1 MQQYEE
7 DLSFNKNFWMKTS
20 VLYDHLAQK
29 FAEFISIGK
38 IFEKLNLLIEEFS
51 SELSV
56 AKKKCEVSDVVK
68 LISLWIDDVDLNE
81 PNKTKKKKIDFIP
94 KNLYIPLKTEDNS
107 SRSKGINMLF
117 DYFDRLINCLN
128 SFNNNLE
135 KISTSIKDKLFNY
148 KTTMSQKKECDE
160 NFKKY
165 NDSLIKLK
173 EIKLKYYDSVTYAIK
188 HHLSGK
194 KKDEE
199 KKNILAIDEKRKEYK
214 EQVKLVEANRVE
226 YLGLQ
231 GHVFA
236 LMDQFERDCTDELKG
251 ALQNFSGEINTFVQ
265 DIQLTESEKKVIE
278 DIDGLKDNKSYT
290 YENKSLNT
298 GPKRNLFKEYN
309 QDINS
314 YFENFNFLKKQVKG
328 LDHKAINELK
338 KNISREVGTY
348 LNEIIK
354 EEKDE
359 INERILDISRQLKEN
374 KLTENDFHYLM
385 IKFDENFNKY
395 LNWKKTENASASDYR
410 KVGEIYDDRFCYM
423 HTFLGYFNKTRVA
436 NKCLNEENFNYFCKA
451 IEKILDLNTNEDID
465 YALCDLVVIL
475 SSTFYMEDKTKSNG
489 KKFVTEVIKKSP
501 IMNYAWFWV
510 GLCKFELNQELNS
523 QKSEEETLLEE
534 KGDTPTDTQ
543 DKSIFAKLMSITFNI
558 LQFVTDS
565 KLFNEVVHSIFD
577 HCKLDKEKREM
588 IIDMIENQ
596 IEAEKISYIKID
608 KDLLLK

>member
-1 MQQYEE
+1 M
-7 DLSFNKNFWMKTS
+7 
-20 VLYDHLAQK
+20 
-29 FAEFISIGK
+29 
-38 IFEKLNLLIEEFS
+38 
-51 SELSV
+51 
-56 AKKKCEVSDVVK
+56 
-68 LISLWIDDVDLNE
+68 DLNE

-94 KNLYIPLKTEDNS
+94 QNLYIPLETPDNS

-117 DYFDRLINCLN
+117 EYFDRLVNCLN
-128 SFNNNLE
+128 SFNINLG
-135 KISTSIKDKLFNY
+135 KIATSIQDKLLYY

-160 NFKKY
+160 NFQQY
-165 NDSLIKLK
+165 NSSLIKLK
-173 EIKLKYYDSVTYAIK
+173 EIKLKYYDSVTHAIK
-188 HHLSGK
+188 NHLSGK

-199 KKNILAIDEKRKEYK
+199 KKSKIEVDEKRKEYK
-214 EQVKLVEANRVE
+214 EQVKLVESKRVD
-226 YLGLQ
+226 YLTLQ

-236 LMDQFERDCTDELKG
+236 LMDQFERDCTDELKSS
-251 ALQNFSGEINTFVQ
+251 LQTFSKEINTFVQ
-265 DIQLTESEKKVIE
+265 GIQITEAENKVIE
-278 DIDGLKDNKSYT
+278 DINGGNDNKLFT
-290 YENKSLNT
+290 YENKSLKT
-298 GPKRNLFKEYN
+298 GPKKNLFKEYS
-309 QDINS
+309 QDLNS
-314 YFENFNFLKKQVKG
+314 YFENFRFLKKRVKG
-328 LDHKAINELK
+328 LDQKAKNELM
-338 KNISREVGTY
+338 KNTSREVANY
-348 LNEIIK
+348 LNELIK
-354 EEKDE
+354 EEKDD
-359 INERILDISRQLKEN
+359 INERILDIARQLKDN
-374 KLTENDFHYLM
+374 KLTENDFDYLM

-395 LNWKKTENASASDYR
+395 LNWKKTENASSSDYR

-423 HTFLGYFNKTRVA
+423 NTFLGYFNKTRVA

-451 IEKILDLNTNEDID
+451 IEKILELNTNEDID

-565 KLFNEVVHSIFD
+565 KLFNKVVLDIFE

-588 IIDMIENQ
+588 IVEMIENQ
-596 IEAEKISYIKID
+596 IESEKISYIKID
-608 KDLLLK
+608 KDLMLK